1 VVGPLFGLRPSIGR
15 VPSGERDPWLGS
27 ITVLGPVARNVPDL
41 ALLLSVQAGFDL
53 SEPLS
58 SRDDPKLLAAPLG
71 RDINGTRI
79 AWGGNLGGVLP
90 FEPGVLDLCRTA
102 LGVFKQQGC
111 VIEESAPAFDYERLW
126 QAFLGCAG
134 DRPGCPYW
142 SITVTR
148 NAARC

>member
-1 VVGPLFGLRPSIGR
+1 MVGPLFGLRPSIGR

-79 AWGGNLGGVLP
+79 AWGGNLV
-90 FEPGVLDLCRTA
+90 DNT
-102 LGVFKQQGC
+102 
-111 VIEESAPAFDYERLW
+111 
-126 QAFLGCAG
+126 
-134 DRPGCPYW
+134 
-142 SITVTR
+142 
-148 NAARC
+148 